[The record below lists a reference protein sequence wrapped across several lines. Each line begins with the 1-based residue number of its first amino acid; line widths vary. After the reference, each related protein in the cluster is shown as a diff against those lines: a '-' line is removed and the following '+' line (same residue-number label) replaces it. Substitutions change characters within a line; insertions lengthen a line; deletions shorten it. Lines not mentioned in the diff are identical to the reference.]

1 MFNNFILLFEKAYAP
16 AFNLTMTVAAAR
28 IYGAEVVGNLALVF
42 AFSALGQYL
51 TSRGT
56 DQNIHVV
63 YASSPAE
70 QLGLAAFVEV
80 RKRLIRLLVSVLG
93 LASLYVLSS
102 VFLNETAAL
111 FFGLLG
117 ATLGATSACA
127 MPNEIRL
134 IVTRDFRAL
143 VTLKYVSGCLA
154 ISIGLLLMPYSTSG
168 TMVIIG
174 TLLSEKIIYL
184 VLTQTTPKREYHL
197 LAQGVSL
204 AKTIPIINIHV
215 LISAAAIFGYNR
227 LDQVYIYGAFS
238 SHDLGVY
245 FATVKLFEVANL
257 LIMAAITAQLHV
269 LADSRRDPSTVAS
282 IERRLL
288 ALSCCLVLVIAITSP
303 LILRLVFDIKPESYS
318 YVYILAAGTL
328 FGVIGA
334 IKGPWVAKNNR
345 FHFNTYFTIA
355 GSIVAIGILTLYK
368 PDTLAMVAV
377 TMALG
382 QLVVNVMCPLILK
395 DERDYLISLVAWNKK

>member
-56 DQNIHVV
+56 DQNIQVV
-63 YASSPAE
+63 YASSPTE
-70 QLGLAAFVEV
+70 QLGLAAFAEV

-117 ATLGATSACA
+117 AILGATSACA

-134 IVTRDFRAL
+134 IVTRDFRSL

-174 TLLSEKIIYL
+174 TLLLEKIIYL
-184 VLTQTTPKREYHL
+184 VLTQTTSKREYYL
-197 LAQGVSL
+197 LAQGASA
-204 AKTIPIINIHV
+204 AKTIPTINIHV

-282 IERRLL
+282 IERRML
-288 ALSCCLVLVIAITSP
+288 ALSGSLVAVIAITAP

-318 YVYILAAGTL
+318 YVYILATGTL

-355 GSIVAIGILTLYK
+355 GSIVAIGLLTLYK

-395 DERDYLISLVAWNKK
+395 DERNYLISLVTWNKK

>member
-63 YASSPAE
+63 YASSPTE

-134 IVTRDFRAL
+134 IVTRDFRTL

-174 TLLSEKIIYL
+174 TLLIEKIIYL
-184 VLTQTTPKREYHL
+184 VLTQTTSKREYHL
-197 LAQGVSL
+197 LAQGASV
-204 AKTIPIINIHV
+204 AKTIPMINIHV

-257 LIMAAITAQLHV
+257 LIMAAITGQLHV

-282 IERRLL
+282 IERGLL
-288 ALSCCLVLVIAITSP
+288 ALSCCLVVVIAITSP

-395 DERDYLISLVAWNKK
+395 DERDYLISLVTWNKK